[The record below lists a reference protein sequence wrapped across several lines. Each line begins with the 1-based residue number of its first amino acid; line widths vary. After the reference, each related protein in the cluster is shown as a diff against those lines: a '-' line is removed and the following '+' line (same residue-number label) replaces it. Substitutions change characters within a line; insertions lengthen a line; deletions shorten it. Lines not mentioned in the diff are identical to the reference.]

1 MALYPYRDNL
11 GGGVGERPTPDQHF
25 YFLFQG
31 SRTLALRQIFPNGLQ
46 ATELPIAVSGSNIE
60 TLGLRLADN
69 PDPKFVIV

>member
-25 YFLFQG
+25 YFLLQG
-31 SRTLALRQIFPNGLQ
+31 SRTLALRQIFPNGLL
-46 ATELPIAVSGSNIE
+46 ATELAIAVSGSNIE
-60 TLGLRLADN
+60 ALGLRVADN